1 MTMIKMMPL
10 DMSWFLLE
18 SKVVPVHGA
27 FLYVFTPPAGAKP
40 GYAKSL
46 LKTMKKRAV
55 GAPFNLRPQLKMG
68 ALPFWEEVDVD
79 LDQHVSE
86 STLPAPGDE
95 HQLLA
100 TAAELAG
107 PPLSWKQPLWR
118 IHWIDGLAGGRFAF
132 LFVAHHSQWDG
143 ISVFRLMSETMSESA
158 QDRTIRA
165 PWQGVST
172 WLKHVSKSNAPRD
185 RRERPSNLGNARKI
199 LGEVTSAAADLGR
212 VFSQQG
218 LQAIAGGRHIALPL
232 AAPES
237 RPERNGSSARTYG
250 LAKIPVAR
258 VKALAKATES
268 TFNDVMT
275 TAVDAA
281 YSRYLE
287 ELGMAA
293 KKPMVAVVPMAIKVP
308 GAGNQISGGMV
319 PLAKPG
325 GTPLERLADVR
336 KSMGNV
342 KDEIGAMSASGA
354 KLYAMINMGIAAT
367 PDLLR
372 VGERLPVSANMMISN
387 PYGIPKPLHLN
398 RSRLDY
404 FVPLM
409 GPSLG
414 TRLMFGIY
422 TYAEET
428 YVSITSL
435 KSVVSDVE
443 HLSELVQ
450 KAFDELERAASGSTE
465 PAEQKRQPAKS
476 RARKARHASAPAR
489 RRSTPRTAAR

>member
-1 MTMIKMMPL
+1 MIKMMPL

-18 SKVVPVHGA
+18 SRVVPVHGA

-40 GYAKSL
+40 GYAKAL
-46 LKTMKKRAV
+46 LKTMKKRPV
-55 GAPFNLRPQLKMG
+55 GAPFNLRPRVKLG
-68 ALPFWEEVDVD
+68 ALPYWEEVEVD
-79 LDQHVSE
+79 LHKHVSE

-100 TAAELAG
+100 AAAELASV
-107 PPLSWKQPLWR
+107 PLSWKKPLWR
-118 IHWIDGLAGGRFAF
+118 IHWIDGLEGGRFAI

-143 ISVFRLMSETMSESA
+143 IGVFRLMSETMSESA

-172 WLKHVSKSNAPRD
+172 WLKQVSKSNAPRD
-185 RRERPSNLGNARKI
+185 QRERPSKLSNARKI
-199 LGEVTSAAADLGR
+199 LGEVTSAAADLGK

-218 LQAIAGGRHIALPL
+218 LQAISGGRHIALPL
-232 AAPES
+232 AAPET
-237 RPERNGSSARTYG
+237 RPERAGSSARTYG

-275 TAVDAA
+275 TVVDAA
-281 YSRYLE
+281 YTKYLE
-287 ELGMAA
+287 GLGIAA
-293 KKPMVAVVPMAIKVP
+293 RKPMVAVVPMAIKVP
-308 GAGNQISGGMV
+308 GAGNQISGGLV

-342 KDEIGAMSASGA
+342 KGEIGAMSASGA
-354 KLYAMINMGIAAT
+354 KLYAMIYMGIAAA

-404 FVPLM
+404 FVPLI

-428 YVSITSL
+428 FVSITSL
-435 KSVVSDVE
+435 KSVVSDIE
-443 HLSELVQ
+443 RLSELVRQ
-450 KAFDELERAASGSTE
+450 SFHELERAASGTAE
-465 PAEQKRQPAKS
+465 PAQGPAPSRPKKAKR
-476 RARKARHASAPAR
+476 ASTPAR
-489 RRSTPRTAAR
+489 RRSAKRIVT